1 MEGSSLMGDLEIH
14 TVNGWVKLEDII
26 PGEETCSICQSVG
39 EAEGAGYVKC
49 DPPELMVWLCR
60 KCR

>member
-1 MEGSSLMGDLEIH
+1 MGDLEIH
-14 TVNGWVKLEDII
+14 GAYGWRKLEDII
-26 PGEETCSICQSVG
+26 IGEETCSLCQSVG

-49 DPPELMVWLCR
+49 NPPELMVWLCR